1 MAKAKAEKAKVIA
14 DDELLE
20 KWTGQRVRVVFLDG
34 KVIGGILKA
43 VGKYTLILKRGEGV
57 FVVYKSAIKY
67 LYREIEG

>member
-1 MAKAKAEKAKVIA
+1 MAKAKVEKAKLIA

-20 KWTGQRVRVVFLDG
+20 KWTGKRVRVVFLDG

-43 VGKYTLILKRGEGV
+43 VGKYTLVLKRGDGI
-57 FVVYKSAIKY
+57 FVVYKSSVKY